1 MRINSQMFSDE
12 FEQVYLIEEDV
23 RLGKTFIQWNF

>member
-1 MRINSQMFSDE
+1 MRINSQMFSKE

-23 RLGKTFIQWNF
+23 RLGKTLKWNY